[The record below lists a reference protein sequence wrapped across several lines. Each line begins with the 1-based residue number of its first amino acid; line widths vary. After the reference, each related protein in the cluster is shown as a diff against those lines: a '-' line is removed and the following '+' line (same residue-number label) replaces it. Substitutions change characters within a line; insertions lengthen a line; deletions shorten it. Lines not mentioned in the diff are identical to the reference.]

1 MTYSVCHGFDPARRA
16 EAAALYWQ
24 AFGGKLGRVMG
35 PESRALAYV
44 GRVMRPDHAFAALAA
59 DGTVIGIAGFRSPYG
74 SFVGGGPADL
84 RGAYGRAGGT
94 LRAGLLALLTRDVD
108 NDRFLVDGICVR
120 ADRRGQGIG
129 RALLDALCN
138 EGRARGY
145 AQVRLDVVGENIRAR
160 ALYERAGFAAAG
172 LSHSRLTGVLFGFQ
186 TVTMMVRP
194 L

>member
-1 MTYSVCHGFDPARRA
+1 MSYQLRRGFDSARRA

-35 PESRALAYV
+35 PEARALAYIAQ
-44 GRVMRPDHAFAALAA
+44 VMRPDHAFSALSA

-74 SFVGGGPADL
+74 SFVGGGSAEL

-94 LRAGLLALLTRDVD
+94 LRAGLLALLTRDID
-108 NDRFLVDGICVR
+108 NERFLVDGICVR
-120 ADRRGQGIG
+120 ADCRGQGIG
-129 RALLDALCN
+129 RALLEALCN

-145 AQVRLDVVGENIRAR
+145 TQVRLDVVGENIRAR
-160 ALYERAGFAAAG
+160 ALYERAGFTAAG
-172 LSHSRLTGVLFGFQ
+172 QSRSRLTGVLFGFQ
-186 TVTMMVRP
+186 TVTIMVRP

>member
-1 MTYSVCHGFDPARRA
+1 MSYAIRHGFDSARRA

-35 PESRALAYV
+35 PEARALAYV
-44 GRVMRPDHAFAALAA
+44 AQVMRPDHALAAVAA
-59 DGTVIGIAGFRSPYG
+59 DGTVLGVAGFRSPYG
-74 SFVGGGPADL
+74 SFVGGGAADL
-84 RGAYGRAGGT
+84 RDAYGGLGGT
-94 LRAGLLALLTRDVD
+94 WRAGLLALLARDTD
-108 NDRFLVDGICVR
+108 NDRFLVDGLCVR

-129 RALLDALCN
+129 RALLDALCA

-172 LSHSRLTGVLFGFQ
+172 LLHSRVTGVLFGFQ